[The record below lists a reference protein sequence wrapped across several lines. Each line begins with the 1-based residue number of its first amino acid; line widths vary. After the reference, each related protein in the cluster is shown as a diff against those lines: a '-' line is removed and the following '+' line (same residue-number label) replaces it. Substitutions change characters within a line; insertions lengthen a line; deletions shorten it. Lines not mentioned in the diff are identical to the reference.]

1 MSAIAAL
8 AIHTSSPELGLA
20 LQTPATGLRQHTW
33 DLGRELSHQ
42 LHPYLAAFRAGVA
55 WSQLQFIAVAI
66 GPGGFTGTRL
76 GVITART
83 LGQQLDIPVFGI
95 STLAAVAW
103 QQRNLQQ
110 AETIAVQ
117 YPARRGEY
125 FGGIYRVT
133 PEGMDVAATLGDR
146 LYAPEAGSMA
156 LAEQQYD
163 RFIAAANPLGETV
176 GAVLEL
182 GAIAYA
188 RGERPSWATV
198 LPFYGQSPVA
208 ST

>member
-1 MSAIAAL
+1 MPPITGLAL
-8 AIHTSSPELGLA
+8 HTSSPELGLA
-20 LQTPATGLRQHTW
+20 LQTPEAGLKQQIW
-33 DLGRELSHQ
+33 NLGRELSHQ
-42 LHPYLAAFRAGVA
+42 LHPYLAEFMAGTP
-55 WSQLQFIAVAI
+55 WSQLQFLAVAI

-83 LGQQLDIPVFGI
+83 LGQQLNLPVFGI

-103 QQRNLQQ
+103 QEREGQIAQTL
-110 AETIAVQ
+110 AVQ

-125 FGGIYRVT
+125 FGGVYRVT
-133 PEGMDVAATLGDR
+133 PEGIEAARGDR
-146 LYAPEAGSMA
+146 LYTPEVWSAF
-156 LAEQQYD
+156 LAEQPHD
-163 RFIAAANPLGETV
+163 RFIEAENPLGGTV
-176 GAVLEL
+176 SAVLEL

-188 RGERPSWATV
+188 QGQRPHWAEV